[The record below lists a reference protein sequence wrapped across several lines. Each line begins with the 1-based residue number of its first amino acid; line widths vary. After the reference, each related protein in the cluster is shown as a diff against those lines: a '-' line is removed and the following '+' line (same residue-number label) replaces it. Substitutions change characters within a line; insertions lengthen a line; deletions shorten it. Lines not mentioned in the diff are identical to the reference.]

1 MRLLNYLAEHP
12 VRVVDLG
19 QPLFNGAP
27 SSPSH
32 PGFQSALMTR
42 HGDLLRADGITGANE
57 KFAFGGH
64 VGTHVDA
71 LCHVAVDGHIFG
83 GRPVDVV
90 DGRYAAGGIEEFP
103 LAVRRAVLVDV
114 PALRGLDRLAPADA
128 VTAEDLDM
136 VEVPIEAGDTVLV
149 RTGWAQLWPDEHA
162 YIGQETGVPGL
173 DGSAAHWLANRRV
186 SVVGADTVAL
196 ERITPEHGHSRLP
209 VHRIL
214 LAEHGINLIEV
225 MNLESICG
233 QLDFAFMC
241 APLNILGAT
250 GSPVRPLALLDQ
262 PTDGGPR

>member
-1 MRLLNYLAEHP
+1 MRLLDYLAEHP
-12 VRVVDLG
+12 IHVVDLG

-32 PGFQSALMTR
+32 PHFRSALVSR
-42 HGDLLRADGITGANE
+42 HGDVLRADGMTGANE
-57 KFAFGGH
+57 MFAFGGH

-71 LCHVAVDGHIFG
+71 LCHVAVDGHIFE
-83 GRPVDVV
+83 GRAADVV

-114 PALRGLDRLAPADA
+114 PALRGVDRLAPADA

-136 VEVPIEAGDTVLV
+136 VEVPIGAGDSVLV
-149 RTGWAQLWPDEHA
+149 RTGWAQLWPDERA
-162 YIGQETGVPGL
+162 YLGLENGVPGL
-173 DGSAAHWLANRRV
+173 DGSAGDWLAKRKV
-186 SVVGADTVAL
+186 SVVGADTLAL
-196 ERITPEHGHSRLP
+196 EQITPDVGHSRLP

-225 MNLESICG
+225 MNLESVCG
-233 QLDFAFMC
+233 QRDFAFIC

-250 GSPVRPLALLDQ
+250 GSPVRPLALLDHAV
-262 PTDGGPR
+262 DRGPR